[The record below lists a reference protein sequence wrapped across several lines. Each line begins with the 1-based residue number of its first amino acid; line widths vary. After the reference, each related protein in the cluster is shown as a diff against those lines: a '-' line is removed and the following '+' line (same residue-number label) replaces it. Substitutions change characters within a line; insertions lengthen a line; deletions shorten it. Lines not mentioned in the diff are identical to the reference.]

1 MYAVRLWQRE
11 KAQKLMLSTPE
22 GEGSEF
28 EGEKM
33 YFRPKRKITADK
45 LVLGE

>member
-1 MYAVRLWQRE
+1 M
-11 KAQKLMLSTPE
+11 MLSTPE
-22 GEGSEF
+22 GEGGEF

-33 YFRPKRKITADK
+33 YFRPKRKMTADM